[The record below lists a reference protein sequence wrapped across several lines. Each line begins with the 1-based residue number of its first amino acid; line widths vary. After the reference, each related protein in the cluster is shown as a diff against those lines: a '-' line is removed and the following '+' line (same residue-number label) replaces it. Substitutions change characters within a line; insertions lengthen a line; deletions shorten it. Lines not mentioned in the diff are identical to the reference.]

1 MENNINISLLERDG
15 DEISGVRIDGVID
28 TITASELERVVE
40 SLIKRQRYKIILDLA
55 GVDYISSAGWGIFIS
70 HIKEVRANE
79 GDIKLVNMIDNVFEI
94 YELLE
99 FENVL
104 RSYNTYD
111 EARSDFGQIP
121 LDDSVKKKA
130 QKNARVTVVD
140 RLANNSNNSSIASPG
155 FSSNPTD
162 PISFVL
168 KNIKD
173 DPFVTISEVKSLFNK
188 SNSSAD
194 KIGWWEIFSILKR
207 QKLLL
212 RRSRFRF
219 ARQFFRS

>member
-140 RLANNSNNSSIASPG
+140 RLANNSNNSSIASPD

>member
-1 MENNINISLLERDG
+1 MKNNINISLLERDG

-70 HIKEVRANE
+70 HIKEIRAND

-111 EARSDFGQIP
+111 EARLDFGQI
-121 LDDSVKKKA
+121 LGDDSVKKKA
-130 QKNARVTVVD
+130 QKSTKKT
-140 RLANNSNNSSIASPG
+140 SG
-155 FSSNPTD
+155 
-162 PISFVL
+162 
-168 KNIKD
+168 
-173 DPFVTISEVKSLFNK
+173 
-188 SNSSAD
+188 
-194 KIGWWEIFSILKR
+194 
-207 QKLLL
+207 
-212 RRSRFRF
+212 SR
-219 ARQFFRS
+219 

>member
-40 SLIKRQRYKIILDLA
+40 SLIKRHRYKIILDLA

-121 LDDSVKKKA
+121 IDGSVKKKA

-140 RLANNSNNSSIASPG
+140 RLAGNSNNSSIASTG

-162 PISFVL
+162 PVSFVL

-194 KIGWWEIFSILKR
+194 KIGWWEIFGILKR
-207 QKLLL
+207 QKLLS